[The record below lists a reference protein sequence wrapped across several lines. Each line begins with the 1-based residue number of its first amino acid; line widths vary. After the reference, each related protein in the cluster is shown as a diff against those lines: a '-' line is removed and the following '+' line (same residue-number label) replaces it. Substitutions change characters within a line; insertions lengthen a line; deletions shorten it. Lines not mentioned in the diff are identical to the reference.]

1 MAAVDYGFDYE
12 HPHHLGYDSEEED
25 LSMAN
30 WEELIGTVDI
40 PLLVDMS
47 HWVGCITRYDFI
59 RYCPD

>member
-47 HWVGCITRYDFI
+47 HWVGCITR
-59 RYCPD
+59 

>member
-1 MAAVDYGFDYE
+1 MAAAVGDYGYDYDQ
-12 HPHHLGYDSEEED
+12 PHGYYSEEED

-47 HWVGCITRYDFI
+47 HWVGCITRYVTSPSWWI
-59 RYCPD
+59 